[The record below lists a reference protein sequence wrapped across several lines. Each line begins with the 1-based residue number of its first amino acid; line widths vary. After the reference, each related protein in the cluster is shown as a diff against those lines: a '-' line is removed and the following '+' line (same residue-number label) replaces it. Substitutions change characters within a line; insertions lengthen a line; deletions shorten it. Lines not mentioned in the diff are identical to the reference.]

1 MQDCPP
7 GEFQQ
12 ATEGG
17 REFQEPPHQDAAR
30 SEGCRFKT
38 DYVLIP
44 CGRPRGAG
52 GTPTTRAFYLIF
64 KEARSVF
71 PSKIPPLFCVF
82 RVWDTP
88 HVFRS
93 FRVPHALRRSFLE
106 GGDFEVLVNTGTQGR
121 LTQARESWRER
132 PASRRPPD
140 PQGPR
145 RGAES
150 EGLFHGK
157 LEKAARAFLSAS
169 RPPESCFESTSF
181 LLGLTVP
188 WRAP

>member
-1 MQDCPP
+1 MRP
-7 GEFQQ
+7 
-12 ATEGG
+12 AS
-17 REFQEPPHQDAAR
+17 R
-30 SEGCRFKT
+30 SRRDSHDES
-38 DYVLIP
+38 VLSNIQ
-44 CGRPRGAG
+44 RG
-52 GTPTTRAFYLIF
+52 P
-64 KEARSVF
+64 SVF

-157 LEKAARAFLSAS
+157 LEKAARAFLSAT

-181 LLGLTVP
+181 LLGLAVPTARSVNPCPCVP
-188 WRAP
+188 WAAHHSREVLRWFTRWFPARPRRQLPS